1 MFLRRISRLQAQH
14 VERAVKL
21 GDMATAHEKPKR
33 RSEREAQE
41 IGFARSRR
49 LRCASERAALEL
61 DYSIA
66 VRLKELKRFA
76 LYESTDAHDELFIKG
91 WIENPL
97 ALQGSLGTS
106 ATRRW
111 MGGWVVVVDGLPG
124 PWAQDRFRA
133 RLAPLPRGGGWVRGG
148 G

>member
-1 MFLRRISRLQAQH
+1 MFLRQISRLQAQH
-14 VERAVKL
+14 VERAAKL

-33 RSEREAQE
+33 RRDREAQL
-41 IGFARSRR
+41 ISFARSRR

-97 ALQGSLGTS
+97 ALQGSFGTS
-106 ATRRW
+106 ATGRG
-111 MGGWVVVVDGLPG
+111 MCGWVVVHGLPG

-133 RLAPLPRGGGWVRGG
+133 RLAPLPRGGGCVRGEG
-148 G
+148 